1 MPHFHQDVC
10 PILPPWE
17 MPRWH
22 QPQPSKVGK
31 VGLTGQWSWWDILS
45 PQRLRPNSLDQP
57 HFHDSGAKLD
67 SITERLIYLK
77 LCIKQLLNVFSNIP
91 SQYVVG
97 IQNSTK
103 HRLQQFHQRNT
114 FRIAPLVFSQI
125 CGTGQI
131 SGQ

>member
-17 MPRWH
+17 MPSWH
-22 QPQPSKVGK
+22 QPQPGK

-45 PQRLRPNSLDQP
+45 PLRLRPNSLVLP

-77 LCIKQLLNVFSNIP
+77 
-91 SQYVVG
+91 
-97 IQNSTK
+97 
-103 HRLQQFHQRNT
+103 
-114 FRIAPLVFSQI
+114 
-125 CGTGQI
+125 
-131 SGQ
+131 